1 MNERQLFDAIGR
13 VDDDLILAADRPAVR
28 RRKKPVYW
36 MPALSVAACAG
47 LLMVGVAGWR
57 AGSSKNDFMESAAA
71 AAETAR
77 EAAAAPDEAMV
88 SAATPYAE
96 DEGTPVE
103 GSTDGTYKAEDS
115 TESSIAI
122 APAHAVMLEGVIYY
136 DTCTVSGTDAKAAP
150 DGTITS
156 TVDSDSFPTEDGQ
169 SNFGTGYGYQRI
181 DDHIEV
187 LIDNQWIVFEQDA
200 TVPRMVMVD
209 GKLYQETGN
218 LPSEPFCGTP
228 DGSITSKT
236 ANRNDVPTE
245 NNQSNFSDNR
255 DFVFI
260 DEDTIYVSATPDWME
275 FKVITDSDV

>member
-1 MNERQLFDAIGR
+1 MKKYT
-13 VDDDLILAADRPAVR
+13 LIAALALTL
-28 RRKKPVYW
+28 
-36 MPALSVAACAG
+36 ALSACGTTNSNTSGAASGPDTQSMDDVATLPDTTEQQPVVDAPMMVMVDNTLYQSAG
-47 LLMVGVAGWR
+47 EVSTVDGRCGNMDGEIT
-57 AGSSKNDFMESAAA
+57 SQ
-71 AAETAR
+71 TAN
-77 EAAAAPDEAMV
+77 
-88 SAATPYAE
+88 
-96 DEGTPVE
+96 
-103 GSTDGTYKAEDS
+103 
-115 TESSIAI
+115 
-122 APAHAVMLEGVIYY
+122 
-136 DTCTVSGTDAKAAP
+136 GTDA
-150 DGTITS
+150 
-156 TVDSDSFPTEDGQ
+156 PTENGQ

>member
-1 MNERQLFDAIGR
+1 MTKRTLAMLLALLALLLTGCGNAEPKTTEAEIGSQSTDDA
-13 VDDDLILAADRPAVR
+13 AALPDTTEQ
-28 RRKKPVYW
+28 KPVADAP
-36 MPALSVAACAG
+36 M
-47 LLMVGVAGWR
+47 MV
-57 AGSSKNDFMESAAA
+57 
-71 AAETAR
+71 
-77 EAAAAPDEAMV
+77 MV
-88 SAATPYAE
+88 DNTLYQSTSQTPN
-96 DEGTPVE
+96 
-103 GSTDGTYKAEDS
+103 
-115 TESSIAI
+115 
-122 APAHAVMLEGVIYY
+122 
-136 DTCTVSGTDAKAAP
+136 GTDA
-150 DGTITS
+150 
-156 TVDSDSFPTEDGQ
+156 PTENGQ

>member
-1 MNERQLFDAIGR
+1 MMVMVDNTLYQSTGEVSTVDGR
-13 VDDDLILAADRPAVR
+13 CGNMDGEIT
-28 RRKKPVYW
+28 
-36 MPALSVAACAG
+36 SQ
-47 LLMVGVAGWR
+47 
-57 AGSSKNDFMESAAA
+57 
-71 AAETAR
+71 TAN
-77 EAAAAPDEAMV
+77 
-88 SAATPYAE
+88 
-96 DEGTPVE
+96 
-103 GSTDGTYKAEDS
+103 
-115 TESSIAI
+115 
-122 APAHAVMLEGVIYY
+122 
-136 DTCTVSGTDAKAAP
+136 GTDA
-150 DGTITS
+150 
-156 TVDSDSFPTEDGQ
+156 PTENGQ
-169 SNFGTGYGYQRI
+169 SNFGTGYGYQAI
-181 DDHIEV
+181 DGHIEV
-187 LIDNQWIVFEQDA
+187 LIDNQWIVFKQDA